1 MADLQNI
8 TVPNEVMQQTEINH
22 FNLNGVKLMDLNTEF
37 FCIDCLSRWSEGKA
51 VTEYSAATAA
61 NFLNEVICR
70 HGSVRTQ
77 INDQ

>member
-8 TVPNEVMQQTEINH
+8 TVPNEVMQQNEINH
-22 FNLNGVKLMDLNTEF
+22 FNLNGVKHGF

>member
-22 FNLNGVKLMDLNTEF
+22 FNLNGVKLMDLNTGF

-51 VTEYSAATAA
+51 VTEYSAATAT